1 MKRTTTFLLV
11 MLGFT
16 VGSYGQ
22 TSFPFAVHYNKTILP
37 VDVGLSRPLR
47 IILDSGM
54 GWDGLLIYNPDIR
67 DSIDLVNPVG
77 ANVGGAGQG
86 SAPSAI
92 FSDSMSFS
100 IGGVEFKDQR
110 FVVLQT
116 DAFRGFPSDGVTGN
130 SLLGHFAVEI
140 NYDDSTITLHNPDS
154 LRPEGLW
161 TAIPLVFNENNIPCL
176 KVGISVTDEEPVLL
190 DCYIDYASSE
200 TLELLTRPE
209 QKFTLPE
216 EIREVYL
223 GRGLSGDI
231 YGKKGNVSRVIIGP
245 YESHDLEAAF
255 VPAEARSKQTGA
267 DAVLAAGLLR
277 QFNLIFNY
285 AHRTLYIRPNK
296 SYNK

>member
-1 MKRTTTFLLV
+1 
-11 MLGFT
+11 MLIFT
-16 VGSYGQ
+16 AGSYGQ
-22 TSFPFAVHYNKTILP
+22 TSFPFTVHYNKTILP

-100 IGGVEFKDQR
+100 IGGVEFNDQR

-140 NYDDSTITLHNPDS
+140 NYDDSTITLHDPDS
-154 LRPEGLW
+154 FRPEEGFW
-161 TAIPLVFNENNIPCL
+161 TAIPLVFNENNIPCV
-176 KVGISVTDEEPVLL
+176 KVGISVMDEEPVLL

-245 YESHDLEAAF
+245 YESYDLEAAF

-267 DAVLAAGLLR
+267 DAVLAAGLLK
-277 QFNLIFNY
+277 QFNLIFDY
-285 AHRTLYIRPNK
+285 AKMTLYIRPNK
-296 SYNK
+296 SYKK